1 MLHQDEQEQRVDRP
15 SASIDDARVL
25 LIVEIAEA
33 EEHPRK
39 LYQSVLERAGYEV
52 IVASHAEAWAAS
64 RKSGPALIILQLVD
78 PAVSGLSLVRDLR
91 TQADTR
97 GTPVIALTRFD
108 DAYTRE
114 QIVRAGATA
123 ILIEPVKPPML
134 LHQLRRLLSRTVV
147 ASDSA
152 AARAEKL
159 MVTPVP

>member
-1 MLHQDEQEQRVDRP
+1 MSHQDEQEQRVYRP
-15 SASIDDARVL
+15 SASIDYARVL
-25 LIVEIAEA
+25 LIVEA
-33 EEHPRK
+33 EERPRN
-39 LYQSVLERAGYEV
+39 LHQSVLEQAGYEV
-52 IVASHAEAWAAS
+52 IVAPYEEAGAAS
-64 RKSGPALIILQLVD
+64 RTSGPALIILQLVD
-78 PAVSGLSLVRDLR
+78 PAVSGLSLVRELR

-134 LHQLRRLLSRTVV
+134 LRQLRRLLSRTIMG
-147 ASDSA
+147 ADSA
-152 AARAEKL
+152 AARGEKL